1 LPEVRQGKFLFPI
14 STLFGGVA
22 GAGEAEDREMAV
34 AVVFSVGQGGD
45 LDQLLHVLGSE
56 IGCLQG

>member
-1 LPEVRQGKFLFPI
+1 LPDFQQGKFLFPI

-22 GAGEAEDREMAV
+22 SADEAEDRGAAV

-45 LDQLLHVLGSE
+45 LDQLFHVLGSE
-56 IGCLQG
+56 IGCLQV